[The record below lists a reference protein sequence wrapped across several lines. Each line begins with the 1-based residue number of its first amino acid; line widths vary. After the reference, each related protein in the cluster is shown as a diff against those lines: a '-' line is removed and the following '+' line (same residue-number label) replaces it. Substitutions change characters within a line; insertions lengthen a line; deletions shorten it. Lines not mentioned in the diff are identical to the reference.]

1 MDIYKIINWYRRI
14 NSPKMKLLGILM
26 LHVLKRRYLYIAIDP
41 SLACNLRCR
50 MCHFSNPNHEKEL
63 HGAFTNEDIQ
73 AIAKAVFHRGL
84 KLQIGDGAEPTTFKG
99 LPSIV
104 KEARK
109 HGIPYISISTNGNL
123 MTLELLRQLADDG
136 LHELI
141 VSTHGFEK
149 ETYEH
154 MMRNARFERFTQ
166 LIKDF
171 SIVQKEH
178 PDLKLRI
185 NYTICAD
192 NIENLRLLPTFF
204 SSVKPNIIQ
213 LRPVQDIGS
222 TAYNNYSMDVLSQ
235 KYDEYIRPVIDFC
248 QTNNITC
255 LYPNIENIQTIA
267 QENEESSHNNPSID
281 MLPFFYLSPQESWK
295 EAFNPYEETFE
306 DFCKRTHR
314 VKFIM
319 TSLMGGTLNES
330 DPDHKMTRALNY
342 NIR

>member
-1 MDIYKIINWYRRI
+1 M
-14 NSPKMKLLGILM
+14 
-26 LHVLKRRYLYIAIDP
+26 
-41 SLACNLRCR
+41 
-50 MCHFSNPNHEKEL
+50 
-63 HGAFTNEDIQ
+63 
-73 AIAKAVFHRGL
+73 
-84 KLQIGDGAEPTTFKG
+84 
-99 LPSIV
+99 
-104 KEARK
+104 
-109 HGIPYISISTNGNL
+109 
-123 MTLELLRQLADDG
+123 
-136 LHELI
+136 
-141 VSTHGFEK
+141 
-149 ETYEH
+149 
-154 MMRNARFERFTQ
+154 
-166 LIKDF
+166 
-171 SIVQKEH
+171 
-178 PDLKLRI
+178 KLRI

-192 NIENLRLLPTFF
+192 NIDNLKLLPAFF

-222 TAYNNYSMDVLSQ
+222 TAYNNYSMDVLSR
-235 KYDEYIRPVIDFC
+235 KYNEYICPVIDFC

-314 VKFIM
+314 IKFIIK
-319 TSLMGGTLNES
+319 SLMGNTPNES